1 MLIFIFS
8 SIIFSLLFFQFWK
21 FLISYSSQQAERYIP
36 FADNSLC
43 MMWIK
48 RVRIK
53 RCSRR
58 LFKSIK
64 SIAFMRELIVC
75 ASSAT
80 TTIIAFWKQR
90 KKRRLKNIWFHSFSV
105 PSTHH
110 VYPTWM
116 YNVCD
121 AILNNKM
128 NQCWIS
134 WIYYHRI
141 ASILFATWK
150 CIFSALSAVCDA
162 FSNIKTWLYHRRTLH
177 TKIKFSSCT
186 RCSTREFKEEKN
198 FHQPEKL
205 SFIWL
210 YDRANSERLQ
220 IWWVGAETYSRDQ
233 IRCE

>member
-1 MLIFIFS
+1 
-8 SIIFSLLFFQFWK
+8 
-21 FLISYSSQQAERYIP
+21 
-36 FADNSLC
+36 
-43 MMWIK
+43 MWIK

-150 CIFSALSAVCDA
+150 CIFYALSAVCDA

-177 TKIKFSSCT
+177 TEIKFSSCT
-186 RCSTREFKEEKN
+186 RCSTREFKEEKISINPKN
-198 FHQPEKL
+198 FH
-205 SFIWL
+205 L
-210 YDRANSERLQ
+210 YGYTTGRTLKDFRSGGSVLRHTAGIKSDVNRHNIKMRVER
-220 IWWVGAETYSRDQ
+220 RD
-233 IRCE
+233 EM